1 MLKMLARLFP
11 DSEDSL
17 TLVVGGVRQRF
28 STIAAFRKYLS
39 QRIDVP
45 DERRSASRRPALMRS
60 VEQNVHCGASALEQA
75 LESHQRLV
83 AKAMV
88 EMLKNNKCIGP
99 IDSRNFSR
107 DHDWR
112 EIMESL
118 NEQSSKFDAFKYEAL
133 KMYTH
138 YMEAR
143 STLFEREKS
152 DSATTA

>member
-1 MLKMLARLFP
+1 MLKLLARLFQ

-28 STIAAFRKYLS
+28 STTEAFRQYLS

-45 DERRSASRRPALMRS
+45 EKRRSASQRSALMPA
-60 VEQNVHCGASALEQA
+60 VEPDVGCGASAMQHA

-83 AKAMV
+83 SKAMV
-88 EMLKNNKCIGP
+88 ELLMNNKCIGP

-112 EIMESL
+112 EIMEGL
-118 NEQSSKFDAFKYEAL
+118 NEQSSEFDAFKYEAL
-133 KMYTH
+133 KMYTR

-143 STLFEREKS
+143 TTLFEHENS